1 VQKTI
6 MMPVYEEDAP
16 TQLGGYIERWCRFAT
31 EGELG
36 IEEFHQPTQAA
47 NFRLERL
54 RVVVLPPIGASV
66 HREGAVLADVRNRAN
81 VG

>member
-1 VQKTI
+1 

-36 IEEFHQPTQAA
+36 IEEFHQRYLSALLSAQ
-47 NFRLERL
+47 
-54 RVVVLPPIGASV
+54 GAWFQ
-66 HREGAVLADVRNRAN
+66 HLNALYCALLLMGHAWMEGAAS
-81 VG
+81 